1 MATRR
6 SEDSLA
12 GDGAHL
18 VSDAFA
24 SDPLAGDGSHLA
36 NDTVVALAYYNVGI
50 QNDEILGAKW
60 KKPSSENEKNSKMTS
75 AQTLKRLMG
84 FKSFSSANLARCTK
98 TSMHWLA
105 AAVFTL
111 LQ

>member
-1 MATRR
+1 MASR
-6 SEDSLA
+6 SSKDTLA

-60 KKPSSENEKNSKMTS
+60 KKPSSEKQKK
-75 AQTLKRLMG
+75 LKDD
-84 FKSFSSANLARCTK
+84 AHN
-98 TSMHWLA
+98 
-105 AAVFTL
+105 
-111 LQ
+111 